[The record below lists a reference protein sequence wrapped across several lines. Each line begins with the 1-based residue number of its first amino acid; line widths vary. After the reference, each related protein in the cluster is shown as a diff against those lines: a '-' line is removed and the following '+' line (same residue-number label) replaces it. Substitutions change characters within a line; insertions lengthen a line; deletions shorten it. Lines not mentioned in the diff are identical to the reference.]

1 MLEDEKNYSSRR
13 PQTSFSADSNRRKS
27 RRDNPFYIPPV
38 SELLAGRGEQRI
50 KTLQRKDLVKSLSLA
65 ERSEFNKPNIPD
77 VVRSSRRSS
86 TRSSARSER
95 RKGNESKQRGR
106 ISEFIAS
113 KREIYLM
120 QMLMD
125 RKNREIR
132 KIDRLIQNEEAKY
145 NEQEQI
151 IDEMST
157 NLKIQNTR
165 AEASLAKAR
174 KKAEN
179 AVRLRVEAT
188 KKFKMFQ
195 IQVANIKQE
204 ITKNEEL
211 LESYREYYKF
221 LASITP
227 DNKEMMDYYRKPED
241 LLRELERIE
250 MDNLFIIK
258 QCQAFTEM
266 EKRGTN
272 SVEGDLIRTEEAIV
286 QMKKDLAD
294 LKDVEE
300 FNLEAP
306 SSAAL
311 DSQLEYFRRR
321 IGQLYI
327 KCYHKDSDLTPI
339 GMLEK
344 LENDMET
351 MYRKIN
357 LIDPIFVWEKQT
369 SIDKIRREKIRLRKQ
384 ELKEEEQRLKT
395 EQALERA
402 TKPIKRR
409 TGRPLYS
416 RTTPI
421 RIHKVSESKR
431 QEQLLEQQRL
441 EHFLYGSLYSD

>member
-1 MLEDEKNYSSRR
+1 
-13 PQTSFSADSNRRKS
+13 
-27 RRDNPFYIPPV
+27 
-38 SELLAGRGEQRI
+38 
-50 KTLQRKDLVKSLSLA
+50 
-65 ERSEFNKPNIPD
+65 
-77 VVRSSRRSS
+77 
-86 TRSSARSER
+86 
-95 RKGNESKQRGR
+95 
-106 ISEFIAS
+106 
-113 KREIYLM
+113 
-120 QMLMD
+120 
-125 RKNREIR
+125 
-132 KIDRLIQNEEAKY
+132 
-145 NEQEQI
+145 
-151 IDEMST
+151 
-157 NLKIQNTR
+157 
-165 AEASLAKAR
+165 
-174 KKAEN
+174 
-179 AVRLRVEAT
+179 
-188 KKFKMFQ
+188 
-195 IQVANIKQE
+195 
-204 ITKNEEL
+204 
-211 LESYREYYKF
+211 
-221 LASITP
+221 
-227 DNKEMMDYYRKPED
+227 MDYYRKPED